1 LKKYFFIIIGF
12 IFSLQAHAFDDE
24 MFLPYDFT
32 QTRYLI
38 IYKDG
43 YFQRYLPSPFG
54 FEKVSEA
61 NKFYFSLISS
71 ISKQPL
77 TNKLLIRGEQI
88 NRDHTYTVILVSPN
102 SSRHMYIAENW
113 IADAYRKVTL
123 SPEESLRI
131 KNFLDN
137 YAHPATA
144 LPLEDYQTL
153 VNSLQSSLGNQIE
166 DDINFVRENTSVIE
180 GIKILEKR
188 VNANQSSNQPPQTE
202 KLESALDAIKKS
214 QGKNSGEA
222 LRDESV
228 SSITKK
234 PLIAK
239 ESSQADS
246 TITLESFKS
255 DLKSALSSQ
264 EGGATTFPNT
274 SLSSSPNAKISRGTA
289 ITDFVENQNY
299 KIMIGIIVLMLAG
312 FFLLRRSE

>member
-1 LKKYFFIIIGF
+1 MKKYFFIIIGF

-180 GIKILEKR
+180 GMKILEKR
-188 VNANQSSNQPPQTE
+188 INASQSSYKPPQTV
-202 KLESALDAIKKS
+202 KLKSDLYATQKS
-214 QGKNSGEA
+214 QAKNSGET
-222 LRDESV
+222 
-228 SSITKK
+228 SITKK
-234 PLIAK
+234 SLIAK

-246 TITLESFKS
+246 TITLESLKS
-255 DLKSALSSQ
+255 DLKSKSALSSQ

-274 SLSSSPNAKISRGTA
+274 SLSSSPNDKISRGTV

-299 KIMIGIIVLMLAG
+299 KIMIGIIMLVLAG

>member
-1 LKKYFFIIIGF
+1 MKKYFFIIIGF
-12 IFSLQAHAFDDE
+12 IFSLQAYAFDDE
-24 MFLPYDFT
+24 IFLPYDFT

-54 FEKVSEA
+54 FEKASEA
-61 NKFYFSLISS
+61 NQFYFSLISS

-88 NRDHTYTVILVSPN
+88 NRDHTYTVILVSPD

-113 IADAYRKVTL
+113 IADAYRKVAL
-123 SPEESLRI
+123 LPEESLRI

-153 VNSLQSSLGNQIE
+153 VNSLQSSLRHQAE

-180 GIKILEKR
+180 GMKILEKR
-188 VNANQSSNQPPQTE
+188 INADQSSNKSPQTE
-202 KLESALDAIKKS
+202 KLKSYFDATQKS
-214 QGKNSGEA
+214 QGKNSGETSIN
-222 LRDESV
+222 ESV
-228 SSITKK
+228 SSINKNS
-234 PLIAK
+234 LITK
-239 ESSQADS
+239 ESLQADS

-255 DLKSALSSQ
+255 DLKSVLSPQ
-264 EGGATTFPNT
+264 ESGATTFPNT
-274 SLSSSPNAKISRGTA
+274 SLSSSPNTKISRGAA

-299 KIMIGIIVLMLAG
+299 KIMIGIIVLVLAG